1 MASKIP
7 YNMICEC
14 ISGDETALKAVLK
27 HYEPMIVELSKRT
40 IRTGEDEV
48 IQIIDEDIRAF
59 IESELALAI
68 WVNMTSPGRHRITQ
82 IRKQNNYLHTP

>member
-14 ISGDETALKAVLK
+14 IIGNETALKAVLK

-40 IRTGEDEV
+40 IRTGEDEA
-48 IQIIDEDIRAF
+48 IQIVDEDIRAF
-59 IESELALAI
+59 IESELVLAI
-68 WVNMTSPGRHRITQ
+68 MGKYDIT
-82 IRKQNNYLHTP
+82 RPPTNNTNPKTK